1 MISLISTC
9 FINEGYSRSDYVEA
23 LKQREAQFPTGLDI
37 NGFGVAIPHT
47 DAGYVLHETEG
58 IMTLKHPV
66 TFIQMGSDDTQVE
79 VKVVFMLAIEDP
91 KTTLRSCSRFCVSY
105 RQRRSGEDLSGL
117 QCRRGHRYSKTEG
130 NRNRRRKLMKSV
142 NILSICGSG
151 TVTSSMVA
159 AKLKDRLSEH
169 GYQVSATEA
178 KPTEALNLAQSKRF
192 DIIAHTHRFL
202 REIMGFPVSMP
213 LPASQEWERTS
224 SSRTSSRH
232 CSQ

>member
-1 MISLISTC
+1 
-9 FINEGYSRSDYVEA
+9 
-23 LKQREAQFPTGLDI
+23 
-37 NGFGVAIPHT
+37 
-47 DAGYVLHETEG
+47 
-58 IMTLKHPV
+58 
-66 TFIQMGSDDTQVE
+66 
-79 VKVVFMLAIEDP
+79 
-91 KTTLRSCSRFCVSY
+91 
-105 RQRRSGEDLSGL
+105 
-117 QCRRGHRYSKTEG
+117 
-130 NRNRRRKLMKSV
+130 MKSV

-192 DIIAHTHRFL
+192 DIIAHTSFL

-213 LPASQEWERTS
+213 LPASQEWEKTS